1 MTSPI
6 ISLVSLSL
14 VALARGDL
22 VLLDNGVITV
32 GVDPTRGGSLSYL
45 SQSGKNYSVINR
57 HDLGRE
63 IQVRCASRN
72 LSLGFWTLKSACDR
86 SLGVQCS

>member
-1 MTSPI
+1 MTSPFA
-6 ISLVSLSL
+6 LVSLTL

-63 IQVRCASRN
+63 IQVRCGVPQPRLQFASA
-72 LSLGFWTLKSACDR
+72 SDLGR
-86 SLGVQCS
+86 